1 MCLGQPQPQEPK
13 VVYQG
18 PSESQI
24 AQQKAAM
31 DSWTD
36 SIRASNATFQAN
48 LQSQIDAN
56 NAAFKDLTNDYNKLV
71 AQAGTS
77 ADQAVANAN
86 AAAGEQVAGAR
97 GAASGVTAGAA
108 SDAVA
113 QQIGALTVTTSETPP
128 EMAQTTESAAKV
140 KKNKKKDLKIN
151 TAGIKSAAGSG
162 VNLGI

>member
-1 MCLGQPQPQEPK
+1 MCMVQQPKQPEI
-13 VVYQG
+13 VYQG
-18 PSESQI
+18 PSEEQI
-24 AQQKAAM
+24 KQQKQAM
-31 DSWTD
+31 DTWTQ
-36 SIRASNATFQAN
+36 SIQASNASFQAN
-48 LQSQIDAN
+48 LQDQIDAN
-56 NAAFKDLTNDYNKLV
+56 NKAFNDLTDDYNKLV
-71 AQAGTS
+71 AEAGTS
-77 ADQAVANAN
+77 ANKAVADAN
-86 AAAGEQVAGAR
+86 AAAGRQVAGAR

-113 QQIGALTVTTSETPP
+113 QQIGALTVTTSETEP